1 MRTTRA
7 FVPIL
12 IVMIVLAG
20 SVPGVAAPPLPV
32 TLVAVSSPVGRG
44 RAASISVQ
52 TVPGAACAITVTHKS
67 GPSRAKGLT
76 PQTAD
81 PRGMVRWIWIVGT
94 RTTPGSWP
102 IRVSCSAGGRQGA
115 LRTSFVVR

>member
-12 IVMIVLAG
+12 IVMVLLAA

-32 TLVAVSSPVGRG
+32 TLVAVSSPVSHGH
-44 RAASISVQ
+44 AASLSVQ
-52 TVPGAACAITVTHKS
+52 TVPGAACAITVTYKS

-76 PQTAD
+76 PKTAD
-81 PRGMVRWIWIVGT
+81 SQGMVRWTWIVGT
-94 RTTPGSWP
+94 RTTPGNWP
-102 IRVSCSAGGRQGA
+102 IQVSCSAGGRHGA
-115 LRTSFVVR
+115 LRTSFVVQ